1 MLHELIVTSPWH
13 GTWYMVFIQTLTVLG
28 FRKGTQTLLKH
39 ACYERKIIKRVLCR
53 ENFGDT
59 CEQHCSEGHDNYKPQ
74 SKTFVLVSTATPLNI
89 HLWMG
94 QCALE
99 EKR

>member
-28 FRKGTQTLLKH
+28 FRKDTQTLLKH

-59 CEQHCSEGHDNYKPQ
+59 CEQHCSEGRDNYKPQ
-74 SKTFVLVSTATPLNI
+74 SKTFVLSA
-89 HLWMG
+89 
-94 QCALE
+94 
-99 EKR
+99 